1 MYLKGPDAWYLG
13 YTRNTIKN
21 EKEKKHVL
29 ILVHPENQC

>member
-21 EKEKKHVL
+21 EKEK
-29 ILVHPENQC
+29 NMS